1 MKKLFVAVALV
12 MGVGTSVAFAGNM
25 STNVCAVASINE
37 FKPVDVKDLPQVVQD
52 AIKKDYADLLVKE
65 AAVEEEDEEGGK
77 TYKVV
82 LVNQDNEEST
92 VYYNENGEELK

>member
-12 MGVGTSVAFAGNM
+12 MGAGTSVAFAENM
-25 STNVCAVASINE
+25 STDVCITTNVND
-37 FKPVDVKDLPQVVQD
+37 FKPVDVKDLPQAVQD
-52 AIKKDYADLLVKE
+52 ALKKNYADFIVKE
-65 AAVEEEDEEGGK
+65 AAVEEDEEGGK
-77 TYKVV
+77 TYRIA

>member
-25 STNVCAVASINE
+25 STNVCAVASIYE

-65 AAVEEEDEEGGK
+65 AAVEEDEEGGK

>member
-1 MKKLFVAVALV
+1 MKKLFAAVALV

-25 STNVCAVASINE
+25 STNVCAVTSINE
-37 FKPVDVKDLPQVVQD
+37 FKPVVVKDLPQVVQD

-65 AAVEEEDEEGGK
+65 AAVEEDEEGGK

>member
-25 STNVCAVASINE
+25 STNVYAVASINE

-65 AAVEEEDEEGGK
+65 AAVEEDEEGGK

>member
-65 AAVEEEDEEGGK
+65 AAVEEDEKAERLIKLFWLTRTMKSLPYITTK
-77 TYKVV
+77 TVK
-82 LVNQDNEEST
+82 N
-92 VYYNENGEELK
+92 

>member
-25 STNVCAVASINE
+25 STNVCTVASINE

-65 AAVEEEDEEGGK
+65 AAVEEDEEGGK

>member
-12 MGVGTSVAFAGNM
+12 MGVGTSVAFAENM
-25 STNVCAVASINE
+25 HVDVCAVANVND
-37 FKPVDVKDLPQVVQD
+37 FKPIEVKDLPQSVQD
-52 AIKKDYADLLVKE
+52 SLKKSYADLLVKE
-65 AAVEEEDEEGGK
+65 AAVEVDEEGGK

-92 VYYNENGEELK
+92 VYYHENGEELK

>member
-65 AAVEEEDEEGGK
+65 AAVEENEEGGK

>member
-1 MKKLFVAVALV
+1 
-12 MGVGTSVAFAGNM
+12 M

-65 AAVEEEDEEGGK
+65 AAVEEDEEGGK

>member
-12 MGVGTSVAFAGNM
+12 MGVGTSVAFATDM
-25 STNVCAVASINE
+25 TTDVCTVASIND
-37 FKPVDVKDLPQVVQD
+37 FNPIDAKDLPQAVQD
-52 AIKKDYADLLVKE
+52 ALKKNYADFIVKE
-65 AAVEEEDEEGGK
+65 AAVEEAEEGGK
-77 TYKVV
+77 TYKIV

>member
-25 STNVCAVASINE
+25 STNVCAVVSINE

-65 AAVEEEDEEGGK
+65 AAVEEDEEGGK